1 MEMEFGK
8 VYHVPNSFAQEIQF
22 SDFNRD
28 ISYAHVKKLT
38 DSMRAEGFR
47 PCCEIQIDKN
57 KKVIDG
63 HHRLE
68 AVRKSGVDFDVVMYD
83 IEASPKLIQELNSDS
98 KAWDNLDTISS
109 LSKAGS
115 PVHQRCV
122 MLLNAYIA
130 TKKLSSSALMF
141 ACTGKLT
148 AKDITPMAAKDF
160 KLMVPYKKISSIL
173 DMVIRILGDLPV
185 KRCVPLEKALI
196 LCVRC
201 SGISTIR
208 LKNQCSKYG
217 ERLKKPTSV
226 QDAIGQ
232 LEAIYNFR
240 AKKED
245 AVDFFELTGLTRE

>member
-1 MEMEFGK
+1 MEMKFGK
-8 VYHVPNSFAQEIQF
+8 IYHVPNSFAQELQF

-28 ISYAHVKKLT
+28 INSAHVKKLT
-38 DSMRAEGFR
+38 ESMRAEGFR

-122 MLLNAYIA
+122 MLLNAYVA
-130 TKKLSSSALMF
+130 TKKLSLSALMVT
-141 ACTGKLT
+141 CTGKL
-148 AKDITPMAAKDF
+148 AARDITPMAAKDF
-160 KLMVPYKKISSIL
+160 KLIAPYKKIASIL
-173 DMVIRILGDLPV
+173 DMVVKILGDLPI

-196 LCVRC
+196 LCVLC
-201 SGISTIR
+201 SGISSVR

-217 ERLKKPTSV
+217 ERLKKPTDV
-226 QDAIGQ
+226 QNAMGQ

-240 AKKED
+240 AKKDD
-245 AVDFFELTGLTRE
+245 AVDFFELTGLMRE